1 MVKVSVIVP
10 VYNGEKFIESCIK
23 NILNQTLKEI
33 ELILVNDGS
42 EDRTLDICKK
52 YEKYDSRV
60 ILINQ
65 ENQGVS
71 KARNNGILN
80 ANGEYICFID
90 CDDRIDES
98 YIMRLYNIAK
108 NKNVDIVCCSLECID
123 YKNTCL
129 AKKVLEE
136 GYYSKE
142 EALKELFQFKNL
154 NWGPYAKLFKC
165 SILKCNKIQF
175 PNIKV
180 YEDLVFTYKSI
191 YSVDKIF
198 FTSEASYYYMHREN
212 VGAMN
217 KFIKSPTLDI
227 IKVADEAILFVKK
240 EMPSI
245 FDSSFYELISQVIMY
260 INDINKIDPKWAK
273 KESKL
278 YLEETKKLLARY
290 RFDLIKNKT
299 IYYKEKI
306 LFFILSFSI
315 GLYSKLAKK

>member
-10 VYNGEKFIESCIK
+10 VYNGEEFIESCIK

-42 EDRTLDICKK
+42 KDNTLNICKK
-52 YEKYDSRV
+52 YADFDNRIV
-60 ILINQ
+60 LINQ

-71 KARNNGILN
+71 LARNKGIDISKGNYL
-80 ANGEYICFID
+80 CFID
-90 CDDRIDES
+90 CDDRIDNDYLEK
-98 YIMRLYNIAK
+98 LYKIA
-108 NKNVDIVCCSLECID
+108 NEKNVQVVCCDIECID
-123 YKNTCL
+123 LNGKFIS
-129 AKKVLEE
+129 KKTMQS

-142 EALKELFQFKNL
+142 IALNKLFEFKDL
-154 NWGPYAKLFKC
+154 NWGPCGKLFSSDLIK
-165 SILKCNKIQF
+165 NKVEF
-175 PNIKV
+175 PNLHV
-180 YEDLVFTYKSI
+180 YEDLVFVYKC
-191 YSVDKIF
+191 IF
-198 FTSEASYYYMHREN
+198 NTKQIFYTNKCSYYYIHREN
-212 VGAMN
+212 NGAMK

-227 IKVADEAILFVKK
+227 IKVADETILFLKK

-245 FDSSFYELISQVIMY
+245 FDSSFYGLISQVIMY
-260 INDINKIDPKWAK
+260 INDINKIDPQWDK

-306 LFFILSFSI
+306 LFLMLSFSTI
-315 GLYSKLAKK
+315 LYKKLSG

>member
-1 MVKVSVIVP
+1 MVKVSIIVP
-10 VYNGEKFIESCIK
+10 IYNGGQFIETCI
-23 NILNQTLKEI
+23 NDVLNQTLQDI
-33 ELILVNDGS
+33 ELILINDGS
-42 EDRTLDICKK
+42 KDDTLEICEK
-52 YEKYDSRV
+52 YANYDSRV

-71 KARNNGILN
+71 KSRNNGILN
-80 ANGEYICFID
+80 ANGEYVCFID

-98 YIMRLYNIAK
+98 YIMYLYNIAK
-108 NKNVDIVCCSLECID
+108 NENVDIVCCSLECID

-129 AKKVLEE
+129 VKKSLKE

-154 NWGPYAKLFKC
+154 NWGPYAKLFKR
-165 SILKCNKIQF
+165 STLEYNKIQF

-191 YSVDKIF
+191 YTVDKIF
-198 FTSEASYYYMHREN
+198 FTNEVSYYYMHREN

-227 IKVADEAILFVKK
+227 IKVADEAILFLKK

-245 FDSSFYELISQVIMY
+245 FDSSFYGLISQVIMY
-260 INDINKIDPKWAK
+260 INDVNKIDPKWGK

-278 YLEETKKLLARY
+278 YLEETKNLLAKY

-306 LFFILSFSI
+306 LFLMLSFSTT
-315 GLYSKLAKK
+315 LYKRLSR